1 MSFFVKLTD
10 AIASHQSLLIAGL
23 DPNPEMLESWNRQRG
38 ISTGSF
44 LSQARRWLK
53 AVINATDRTSV
64 PTNPALASTRPW
76 GQRAWSCCM
85 RCGISCPDPFR

>member
-44 LSQARRWLK
+44 LSQARRW
-53 AVINATDRTSV
+53 
-64 PTNPALASTRPW
+64 
-76 GQRAWSCCM
+76 
-85 RCGISCPDPFR
+85 